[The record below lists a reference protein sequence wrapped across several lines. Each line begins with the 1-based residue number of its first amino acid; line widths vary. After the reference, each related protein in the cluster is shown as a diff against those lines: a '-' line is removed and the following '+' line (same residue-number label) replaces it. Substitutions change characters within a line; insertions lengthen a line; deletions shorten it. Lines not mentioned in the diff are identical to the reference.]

1 MRQNRPRRTNLHDA
15 YQKDIDRNDIA
26 SLTMEASRITGIP
39 HVSDIDAEEVNEILD
54 GVEARSL
61 SAAD

>member
-1 MRQNRPRRTNLHDA
+1 
-15 YQKDIDRNDIA
+15 
-26 SLTMEASRITGIP
+26 MEASRITGIP

-54 GVEARSL
+54 GVAARSL

>member
-1 MRQNRPRRTNLHDA
+1 MAGARKFGLK
-15 YQKDIDRNDIA
+15 YIDRTDIA

-39 HVSDIDAEEVNEILD
+39 HVSDIDGEEVNEILD
-54 GVEARSL
+54 GIETGRTV